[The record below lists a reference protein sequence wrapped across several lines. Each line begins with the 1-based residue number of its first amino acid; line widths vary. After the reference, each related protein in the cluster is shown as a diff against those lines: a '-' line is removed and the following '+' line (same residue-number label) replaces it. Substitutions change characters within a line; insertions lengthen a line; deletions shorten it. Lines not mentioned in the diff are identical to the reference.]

1 MSIRRIAIVSIVL
14 SIIAFLFLSWLI
26 YIKAPA
32 SSAGMTWVAYLP
44 TTNAIFNTL
53 STVCILLGIGAIGR
67 GYKKAH
73 ALAMASALVFSGIFL
88 VSYVI
93 YHHFQGDT
101 FFTGTGLI
109 RPIYFFILI
118 SHIILTAVALPMI
131 FATVGLALTKKFE
144 AHRKLAKW
152 TYPLWLYVSVTGVLI
167 YILLN
172 F

>member
-14 SIIAFLFLSWLI
+14 SIVAFAFLSWLI

-32 SSAGMTWVAYLP
+32 SSEGLTWVAFLP
-44 TTNAIFNTL
+44 TCNAIFNTL
-53 STVCILLGIGAIGR
+53 STLCIIAGILAIRR

-73 ALAMASALVFSGIFL
+73 AIAMASALTFSGFFL
-88 VSYVI
+88 VSYVV

-101 FFTGTGLI
+101 IFTGTGII

-118 SHIILTAVALPMI
+118 SHIVLTAVALPMI
-131 FATVGLALTKKFE
+131 FGTVGLAITKKFD
-144 AHRKLAKW
+144 AHRKLARW
-152 TYPLWLYVSVTGVLI
+152 TYPLWLYISVTGVLI
-167 YILLN
+167 YVMLN

>member
-1 MSIRRIAIVSIVL
+1 MSNRRIALISLVL
-14 SIIAFLFLSWLI
+14 SVVAFLFLSWLI

-32 SSAGMTWVAYLP
+32 SSEGMAWVSYLP
-44 TTNAIFNTL
+44 TTNAIFNTM
-53 STVCILLGIGAIGR
+53 STLCILAGIAAIRR

-73 ALAMASALVFSGIFL
+73 AVAMASALAFSGLFL

-101 FFTGTGLI
+101 LFTGTGLI
-109 RPIYFFILI
+109 RPIYFFVLI
-118 SHIILTAVALPMI
+118 SHIVLTAVALPMI
-131 FATVGLALTKKFE
+131 FATVGFAITRKFD

-167 YILLN
+167 YVMLN
-172 F
+172 A

>member
-1 MSIRRIAIVSIVL
+1 MSIRRIAIISFIL
-14 SIIAFLFLSWLI
+14 SLVAFLFLSWLI
-26 YIKAPA
+26 YIKPPA
-32 SSAGMTWVAYLP
+32 SSEGLLWVSYLP

-53 STVCILLGIGAIGR
+53 STLSILIGIAAIRR

-73 ALAMASALVFSGIFL
+73 AFSMASALAFSGLFL
-88 VSYVI
+88 VSYVV

-101 FFTGTGLI
+101 LFTGTGPI
-109 RPIYFFILI
+109 RTLYFFILI
-118 SHIILTAVALPMI
+118 SHIVLTAVALPMI
-131 FATVGLALTKKFE
+131 FATVGFAVTRKFE

-172 F
+172 L